1 MKVSKIIEIG
11 VDKLVAPEYQGIIQL
26 LIAIFVGLSL
36 LKGMLK
42 ILQSGQFVKIYS
54 SLKPVKQLI
63 SDKVSQ
69 LNNSPLESSEKYIKF
84 AAVIDIIFYYPMS
97 FFMGLTAFF
106 CIWVSMYAYEAEAG
120 LTTILGSFFV
130 AICAGL
136 MSRFCKV
143 AGDKGLHRYRNSSS

>member
-26 LIAIFVGLSL
+26 LIAILVGLSL

-106 CIWVSMYAYEAEAG
+106 VFGCQCMPTKQRLV
-120 LTTILGSFFV
+120 
-130 AICAGL
+130 
-136 MSRFCKV
+136 
-143 AGDKGLHRYRNSSS
+143 